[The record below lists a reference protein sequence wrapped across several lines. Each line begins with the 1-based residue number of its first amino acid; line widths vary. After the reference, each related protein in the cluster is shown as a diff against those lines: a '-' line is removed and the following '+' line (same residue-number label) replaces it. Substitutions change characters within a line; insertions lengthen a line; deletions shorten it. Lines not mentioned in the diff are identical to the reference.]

1 MTWNRLG
8 KETSPY
14 LLQHRDNPVHWR
26 AWGADA
32 FAAAQAENKPIL
44 LSVGYAACHWC
55 HVMAHESFEND
66 EIAALMNEKFV
77 NIKVDREERPDL
89 DTIYQ
94 SALAMLGEHGGWPLT
109 MFLTPDGDPFW
120 GGTYFPPSARYG
132 RPGFADV
139 LAQIHRLWREAPDK
153 VSSNVTAL
161 RDGLGR
167 FYRAKPGTLDALGPD
182 SAGRLA
188 RDIVRQIDPVSG
200 GLRGAPK
207 FPQCALFE
215 ALWRGWLRDGAADMK
230 TAVQVTC
237 DRMCQGGI
245 YDHLGGGF
253 ARYSTD
259 AEWLAPHFEKMLYD
273 NAQLID
279 LLALVWQGT
288 SAPLYETRLRE
299 TVAWVLREMI
309 TEGAFAASLDAD
321 SDGAE
326 GTYYVWS
333 EAEIDGLLGGGAA
346 AFKQAYGV
354 SAGGNWEGHNILN
367 RLRAPALDDGAE
379 SKLAESRGILLAAR
393 EPRERPGWDDKV
405 LADWNG
411 LMIAAL
417 ANAGA
422 VFGEAQWLAAAARA
436 FAFVC
441 ETMTKE
447 GRLLHGWRAGRARH
461 AAMLDDYANM
471 TRAALALFEATG
483 EASYRDQ
490 AERWVALLDRHYWD
504 ASEGGYF
511 FTADDAER
519 LIVRAKTATDNA
531 TPNGNAVMIA
541 VLAHL
546 HHVTGNADYR
556 ERAEATAEAFA
567 GQAEASPLAMATY
580 YNALETLTD
589 GLQIVIVGAP
599 AAHDTAALLAVI
611 HKASLPGRVLT
622 VIAPDATLPEAHP
635 AHGKGQTDTKA
646 TAYLCRGPTCSLP
659 VTDPADL
666 RAALPERAVG

>member
-1 MTWNRLG
+1 MTRNYLG
-8 KETSPY
+8 RETSPY

-26 AWGADA
+26 AWGAEA
-32 FAAAQAENKPIL
+32 FAVAQAENKPIL

-94 SALAMLGEHGGWPLT
+94 SALGMLGEHGGWPLT
-109 MFLTPDGDPFW
+109 MFLTPGGDPFW
-120 GGTYFPPSARYG
+120 GGTYFPPSPRFG
-132 RPGFADV
+132 RLGFADV
-139 LAQIHRLWREAPDK
+139 LSQIHRLWREAPDK
-153 VSSNVTAL
+153 VASNVTAL
-161 RDGLGR
+161 RDGLDK

-188 RDIVRQIDPVSG
+188 RDIVREIDPVSG
-200 GLRGAPK
+200 GLQGAPK
-207 FPQCALFE
+207 FPQCGLFE
-215 ALWRGWLRDGAADMK
+215 ALWRGWLRSGAADMK
-230 TAVQVTC
+230 KAVLVTC
-237 DRMCQGGI
+237 DGMCQGGI

-288 SAPLYETRLRE
+288 GAPLYETRLRE

-321 SDGAE
+321 SEGAE

-333 EAEIDGLLGGGAA
+333 EAEIDALLGASAA
-346 AFKQAYGV
+346 AFKQAYDV

-367 RLRAPALDDGAE
+367 RLRAPVLDDGAE
-379 SKLAESRGILLAAR
+379 TELAESRAILLAAR
-393 EPRERPGWDDKV
+393 EPRERPAWDDKV

-422 VFGEAQWLAAAARA
+422 VFGEADWLAAATRA
-436 FAFVC
+436 FAFVRDN
-441 ETMTKE
+441 MTDE
-447 GRLLHGWRAGRARH
+447 GRLLHGWRSGRARH

-471 TRAALALFEATG
+471 TRAALALFETTG

-490 AERWVALLDRHYWD
+490 AEDWVALLDRHYWD
-504 ASEGGYF
+504 EEDGGYF
-511 FTADDAER
+511 FTADDAEQ

-531 TPNGNAVMIA
+531 TPNGNAVMIG

-546 HHVTGNADYR
+546 YHVTGEADYR
-556 ERAEATAEAFA
+556 DRAQATAEAFA
-567 GQAEASPLAMATY
+567 GQAKASPLAMATY
-580 YNALETLTD
+580 HNALETLTD
-589 GLQIVIVGAP
+589 GLQVVIVGAP
-599 AAHDTAALLAVI
+599 DAPDTNALLAII

-622 VIAPDATLPEAHP
+622 VIAPDATLPPNHP
-635 AHGKGQTDTKA
+635 AHGKGQTDAKA

-659 VTDPADL
+659 VTEPDDL